1 MKEFRTVCSVI
12 IMLLAAFVGLF
23 VGMALDGWLN
33 CSILFVLISGIACII
48 YTIDNRDN

>member
-23 VGMALDGWLN
+23 VDVALNEKLN
-33 CSILFVLISGIACII
+33 CPILFALISGIACII